1 MNEQN
6 APSASALYR
15 RSLRKKYLFLAVSLL
30 FTILLLL
37 WGITMGAMNLSLQ
50 ELWDALFRHSGNPNE
65 HIVLNLRLPRLLAAV
80 ASGGALALAG
90 AVMQIVLRNP
100 LGSPFTLGISNAA
113 AFGAALAYL
122 LLGNPA
128 HKPGE
133 LAAWLGFQN
142 ALVTVSAFVWAA
154 LGSLFVIFVSRR
166 KGATPENMI
175 LTGIIVNTFFMALTS
190 VLQFLADDVQLGSI
204 VFWTFGDLSKST
216 WHTLLLQVLV
226 IVPVFLYFLK
236 HKLRFNALDAGD
248 QVAGSLGI
256 HVHRFR
262 MQCILLTSLLTASI
276 VAFYGIIAFVGL
288 IIPHIIRI
296 LIGNDARFLVPAS
309 LVIGTMFM
317 LLCDMLSRTLFSP
330 LVIPV
335 GIVTSILGAPLF
347 VLLLIKGDKR

>member
-1 MNEQN
+1 MNEPKKP
-6 APSASALYR
+6 AASALYR
-15 RSLRKKYLFLAVSLL
+15 RSLRKRYFFVGIA
-30 FTILLLL
+30 LLLTVL
-37 WGITMGAMNLSLQ
+37 LLGLGVTTGAMNLSLQ
-50 ELWDALFRHSGNPNE
+50 EVWNALFHRSGSPGE

-122 LLGNPA
+122 VLGNPA
-128 HKPGE
+128 LKPGSDTWPG
-133 LAAWLGFQN
+133 LQN

-154 LGSLFVIFVSRR
+154 LGSLFVIFVSRK

-216 WHTLLLQVLV
+216 WHTLLLQMLI

-236 HKLRFNALDAGD
+236 HNLRFNALDAGD

-256 HVHRFR
+256 NVHRFR
-262 MQCILLTSLLTASI
+262 MHCILLTSLLTASI

-309 LVIGTMFM
+309 LVLGTMFM
-317 LLCDMLSRTLFSP
+317 LLCDMLSRSLFSP

-347 VLLLIKGDKR
+347 VLLLMKGNKK

>member
-1 MNEQN
+1 MNEPKKP
-6 APSASALYR
+6 AASDLYR
-15 RSLRKKYLFLAVSLL
+15 RSLRKRYFFVGAA
-30 FTILLLL
+30 LLLTVL
-37 WGITMGAMNLSLQ
+37 LLGLGATTGAMNLSLQ
-50 ELWDALFRHSGNPNE
+50 EVWNALFHRSGSPGE

-122 LLGNPA
+122 VLGNPA
-128 HKPGE
+128 LKPGSDTWPG
-133 LAAWLGFQN
+133 LQN

-154 LGSLFVIFVSRR
+154 LGSLFVIFVSRK

-216 WHTLLLQVLV
+216 WHTLLLQMLI

-236 HKLRFNALDAGD
+236 HNLRFNALDAGD

-256 HVHRFR
+256 NVHRFR
-262 MQCILLTSLLTASI
+262 MHCILLTSLLTASI

-309 LVIGTMFM
+309 LVLGTMFM
-317 LLCDMLSRTLFSP
+317 LLCDMLSRSLFSP

-347 VLLLIKGDKR
+347 VLLLMKGNKK